1 MSKSKEKD
9 KVITSQCFIGGTVQS
24 IKVREN
30 GGAFVLVD
38 VGETSRWIPCDVHEE
53 PKLAKRLSCY
63 DKGDYIA
70 LRGFVRAWSQRKKDD
85 VWVNQVT
92 VRITEIKS
100 EDPERKQKDF
110 PANSQEPIDDDD
122 IPF

>member
-1 MSKSKEKD
+1 MSKNKEKE

-24 IKVREN
+24 IKVRED

-38 VGETSRWIPCDVHEE
+38 VGEASRWIPCDVREE
-53 PKLAKRLSCY
+53 PNITKRLSNY

-70 LRGFVRAWSQRKKDD
+70 LRGFVRAWSQKKDGE
-85 VWVNQVT
+85 WVNGLS
-92 VRITEIKS
+92 VRITEIRS
-100 EDPERKQKDF
+100 DDPEAKQRNF
-110 PANSQEPIDDDD
+110 PAKTQEAVDDD